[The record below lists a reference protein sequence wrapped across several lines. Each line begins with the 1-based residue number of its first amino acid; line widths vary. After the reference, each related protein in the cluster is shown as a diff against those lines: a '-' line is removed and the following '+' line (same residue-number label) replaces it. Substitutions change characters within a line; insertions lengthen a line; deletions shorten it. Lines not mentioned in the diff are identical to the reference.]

1 MVVLKLAKMFL
12 LPKGTGL
19 IRYIPYLFI
28 IPVLVFHALALT
40 GCVSTSPGIPNI
52 YVVSLRSAELA
63 NTNNTDLDVQVRI
76 GYFGM
81 CGISEEHGTLC
92 GTVSGRSV
100 EDLSSTL
107 FPAATASNNTLLK
120 NEITDLITTAQD
132 LQTEIF
138 ISILAGAAVL
148 FIVGLVALF
157 FFKQDRKKNATEWY
171 EQGKWSKIVKRG
183 TYGALF
189 LSAAMTFASALATSQ
204 SAGALQITSA
214 VMENASVLIK
224 TGTTIQVFQWI
235 AFGFG
240 FSFAAVVPFLAKP
253 REESGSG
260 EYVDKE
266 GNVV

>member
-1 MVVLKLAKMFL
+1 MVAMKLAKMFL

-19 IRYIPYLFI
+19 IRYIPYVFI
-28 IPVLVFHALALT
+28 IPVIVFHALALT

-52 YVVSLRSAELA
+52 Y
-63 NTNNTDLDVQVRI
+63 
-76 GYFGM
+76 
-81 CGISEEHGTLC
+81 
-92 GTVSGRSV
+92 
-100 EDLSSTL
+100 DLSSTL
-107 FPAATASNNTLLK
+107 FPSATSSNNTLLK

-132 LQTEIF
+132 LQTELF
-138 ISILAGAAVL
+138 NSVPAGAAVL

-157 FFKQDRKKNATEWY
+157 FFKRDRKKNGVVEWY

-189 LSAAMTFASALATSQ
+189 LSAAMTFAAALATSQ

-240 FSFAAVVPFLAKP
+240 LSFALVVPFLAKP
-253 REESGSG
+253 KGESGG

>member
-1 MVVLKLAKMFL
+1 MAVLKLAKMFL
-12 LPKGTGL
+12 LPKGTKL
-19 IRYIPYLFI
+19 ICYIPYLFI
-28 IPVLVFHALALT
+28 IPVIVFHALSLT
-40 GCVSTSPGIPNI
+40 GCVTTSPGIPNI

-63 NTNNTDLDVQVRI
+63 NSNSTNLDVQVRI

-81 CGISEEHGTLC
+81 CGISEENGTLC
-92 GTVSGRSV
+92 GSVSGRSV
-100 EDLSSTL
+100 EELSSTL

-138 ISILAGAAVL
+138 ISILAGSAVL

-157 FFKQDRKKNATEWY
+157 LFKRDRKKNGVAEWY

-240 FSFAAVVPFLAKP
+240 LSFAAVVPFLAKP
-253 REESGSG
+253 REESG

-266 GNVV
+266 GNFV

>member
-1 MVVLKLAKMFL
+1 MVVMKLAKMFL

-28 IPVLVFHALALT
+28 IPVIVFHALALT

-63 NTNNTDLDVQVRI
+63 NSNNTDLDVQVRI

-81 CGISEEHGTLC
+81 CGISEDHTLC
-92 GTVSGRSV
+92 GTVSGRDV
-100 EDLSSTL
+100 EDLSATL

-157 FFKQDRKKNATEWY
+157 FFKRDRKKNGVEWY

-253 REESGSG
+253 SGSG
-260 EYVDKE
+260 EEYVDKE
-266 GNVV
+266 GNAV